1 MTFRT
6 NEFDQPIGEPISNWQ
21 PALRPAKVT
30 LEGNFCSLVPLSM
43 EHSAELF
50 AAYTSSPD
58 PTPQHHIANSNIW
71 TYLRQGP
78 FASLTEYETWVH
90 GAITSQD
97 AITYSVINTETS
109 KPVGTLSLMR
119 IDTANGVIE
128 VGNVVFSPL
137 MQGTAL
143 STEAQ
148 FLLMQYVF
156 DQLNYRRYE
165 WKCDSLNAP
174 SMRAAER
181 LGFTY
186 EGTFRNAVVY
196 KGRNRDTAWYSITD
210 TEWEH
215 LRPAFQQWLSTSNF
229 IDGKQIRRL
238 QDLR

>member
-1 MTFRT
+1 
-6 NEFDQPIGEPISNWQ
+6 
-21 PALRPAKVT
+21 
-30 LEGNFCSLVPLSM
+30 M

-78 FASLTEYETWVH
+78 FTSLTEYETWVR
-90 GAITSQD
+90 GAIISQD
-97 AITYSVINTETS
+97 AITYSVINTKTS
-109 KPVGTLSLMR
+109 TPVGTLSLMR
-119 IDTANGVIE
+119 IDTTNGVIE
-128 VGNVVFSPL
+128 VGNVIFSPL

-148 FLLMQYVF
+148 FLLMQYAF

-186 EGTFRNAVVY
+186 EGIFRNAVVY
-196 KGRNRDTAWYSITD
+196 KGRNRDTAWYSIID
-210 TEWEH
+210 TEWKF
-215 LRPAFQQWLSTSNF
+215 LKPCFQHWLSHDNF
-229 IDGKQIRRL
+229 IDGKQIHS
-238 QDLR
+238 LRKFRDSNT